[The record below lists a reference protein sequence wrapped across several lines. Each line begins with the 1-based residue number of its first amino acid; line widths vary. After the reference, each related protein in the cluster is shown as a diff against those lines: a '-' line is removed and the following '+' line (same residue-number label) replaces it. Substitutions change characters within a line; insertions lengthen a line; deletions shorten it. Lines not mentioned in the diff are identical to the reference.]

1 MSDLPSSRLTGTTTG
16 LPWLAAREQ
25 QLEAQI
31 AQGLAPQAL
40 LLFGPAGLGKR
51 ELAAWLV
58 RRLLPDVL
66 TRATEI
72 DDGDDPLPRL
82 AHPDLHLV
90 APEEGSRGIAVDQVR
105 ELIARLQ
112 LTSHRQGRKIAV
124 IQPAETMTH
133 AACNSLLKTLEE
145 PPGNTTLILVSQ
157 SAARLPATIMSR
169 CQRLRLVAPPTADA
183 LEWLCGRESRN
194 DWAELLGWAGG
205 APLLAVRLAST
216 GQAEAAAALQED
228 LRRLSGGEVTPV
240 AVARGWA
247 RLDPADCL
255 GWLYWQLA
263 ACIRQRQLGAEQGE
277 NTELSHLTAGQNVKD
292 LHRLLDRVAGL
303 KRLLERSV
311 NVELQLADLLAN
323 GFSMP
328 VRKG

>member
-1 MSDLPSSRLTGTTTG
+1 LSGAATGSTG

-25 QLEAQI
+25 QLEAQLG
-31 AQGLAPQAL
+31 QGLAPHAL
-40 LLFGPAGLGKR
+40 LLHGPAGLGRR

-66 TRATEI
+66 TMAPEAG
-72 DDGDDPLPRL
+72 DGEDPLRCL
-82 AHPDLHLV
+82 AHPDLHLMS
-90 APEEGSRGIAVDQVR
+90 PEPGSRGIAVDQVR
-105 ELIARLQ
+105 ELISRLQ
-112 LTSHRQGRKIAV
+112 LTSHRQGRKVAV

-145 PPGNTTLILVSQ
+145 PPGNATLILVSQ
-157 SAARLPATIMSR
+157 SAARLPATVMSR
-169 CQRLRLVAPPTADA
+169 CQRIRLVAPPAAVA
-183 LEWLCGRESRN
+183 LDWLRHREPRG
-194 DWAELLGWAGG
+194 DWAQLLEWAGG
-205 APLLAVRLAST
+205 APLLAVRLASA
-216 GQAEAAAALQED
+216 GQAEGAAALQED
-228 LRRLSGGEVTPV
+228 LRRLAHGEVTPV
-240 AVARGWA
+240 AVARRWA
-247 RLDPADCL
+247 GQDPADCL

-263 ACIRQRQLGAEQGE
+263 LRIRQRQLAVEEGKNA
-277 NTELSHLTAGQNVKD
+277 ELSHLTDGQNMKD

-323 GFSMP
+323 GFSLP